1 MSEGPLST
9 NESPVRQDDE
19 CVDAGEATLESRP
32 LWRRL
37 RTWLMGAVAIHRTE
51 SEDMSLLN
59 VIDKNKSRGDDKD
72 SKRIRRVTS
81 PRKIIGPVVDEVRY
95 GLPGAGAN
103 VMVSFPS
110 ARPLSARMRADR
122 EKTLRGMYTPEY
134 QARFWKTIADINA
147 QEDVDRKAG

>member
-1 MSEGPLST
+1 
-9 NESPVRQDDE
+9 
-19 CVDAGEATLESRP
+19 
-32 LWRRL
+32 
-37 RTWLMGAVAIHRTE
+37 
-51 SEDMSLLN
+51 MSLLN